1 MKLIINPSTD
11 PAYNLAMEEVLLTT
25 CPEEIVMLWRNRPA
39 VIVGRNQNAHAE
51 IDFDFLQQH
60 EIPLIRRLTGGGAVF
75 HDLGNLNFTLLCDYE
90 EGRFN
95 DYKHFTR
102 PVVGYLATLGIKAE
116 QTGRNDLTIEG
127 AKFSGNAQ
135 TVHKGRMLHHGT
147 LLFNADLSRMVGAL
161 RPDPA
166 KIASKGIKSVSSRVT
181 NIYSHLPESRQE
193 MTIEDFIRGLSDY
206 FIRTGA
212 RVMELTKNQA
222 EAAELLA
229 ESKYRTWDWNFGQS
243 PTYEC
248 RRSGRFGGGSVQ
260 LCFSVEKGM
269 IAALRIFG
277 DFFGL
282 QDIAELEQK
291 LIGTAHQP
299 EILHA
304 KISGCEIGQYISG
317 VSSDEFLTLFF

>member
-1 MKLIINPSTD
+1 MKLMINPSTD

-25 CPEEIVMLWRNRPA
+25 CTEEIVMLWRNRPA

-75 HDLGNLNFTLLCDYE
+75 HDLGNLNFTLLCDYQ

-95 DYKHFTR
+95 DYKHFTL
-102 PVVGYLATLGIKAE
+102 PVIGYLATLGIVAE
-116 QTGRNDLTIEG
+116 QTGRNDLTIDG

-181 NIYSHLPESRQE
+181 NIYSHLPDSLQE

-206 FIRTGA
+206 FIRSGA
-212 RVMELTKNQA
+212 KMSELTKNQE
-222 EAAELLA
+222 EAAETLA
-229 ESKYRTWDWNFGQS
+229 ERKYRIWDWNFGQS
-243 PTYEC
+243 PAAQF
-248 RRSGRFGGGSVQ
+248 RRKERFAAGSVE
-260 LCFSVEKGM
+260 LSFSVEKG
-269 IAALRIFG
+269 AVVALRIFG

-282 QDIAELEQK
+282 KDIAELEQNI
-291 LIGTAHQP
+291 IGTLHQP
-299 EILHA
+299 EALRA
-304 KISGCEIGQYISG
+304 RLTDLNIGAYVSG
-317 VSSDEFLTLFF
+317 VSAEEFSSLFF